1 MVRLTYTATFG
12 SYYKPEE
19 TNKTIPGWERP
30 MTVNPKVGMRA
41 LLFLQNSTRRGVVA
55 MIVIKFKE
63 KFAGDGGIM
72 DSLLEKMDSEISRA
86 FTNN

>member
-1 MVRLTYTATFG
+1 MVRLVKTLKHFWKDEAGQSTAE
-12 SYYKPEE
+12 Y
-19 TNKTIPGWERP
+19 ILIL
-30 MTVNPKVGMRA
+30 V
-41 LLFLQNSTRRGVVA
+41 VVA